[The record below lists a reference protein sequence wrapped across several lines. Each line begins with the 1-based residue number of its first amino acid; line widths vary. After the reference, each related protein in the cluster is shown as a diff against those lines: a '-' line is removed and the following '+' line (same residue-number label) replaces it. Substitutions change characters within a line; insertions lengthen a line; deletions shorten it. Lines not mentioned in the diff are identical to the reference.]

1 MSCEKTAIP
10 EDLLQLSQRLT
21 EWRSTNPPR
30 TRLPETIWEAAAEMA
45 QRHGLH
51 CTTKALRMDY
61 TRLKKRLP
69 ACTQTLRPEPPAFL
83 ELLAPPSTGS
93 MEYVVEWESARGRM
107 RVATKRLSKGRFR
120 WWPEGETSQELQAHQ
135 AQLLFAAGNPDLA
148 AAPVWRNQ
156 LRPSRWARAACRG

>member
-21 EWRSTNPPR
+21 EWRSANPPR

-107 RVATKRLSKGRFR
+107 RVATKGSALDWGS
-120 WWPEGETSQELQAHQ
+120 
-135 AQLLFAAGNPDLA
+135 LLRA
-148 AAPVWRNQ
+148 WRE
-156 LRPSRWARAACRG
+156 AEK